1 MQIQNIDMACQP
13 PPAGR
18 SNGSSRKLWQ
28 LSRCLLTTMD
38 CFVERDFLLV
48 GGLFW
53 GGNLFCGMWA
63 ARYLN
68 NFQNHFFMSIVQYL
82 CEPTQND
89 IRIQWFIFSIT
100 ICFLAFAASRIPRTS
115 PWSHRRKPGRW
126 IENLILLIWTR
137 FIENFFVW
145 LKTLD
150 FLTNYYLVA
159 NSVSWKVV
167 PGISKM
173 LNSIMNELSETF
185 MKENLKICPENVV
198 FCTSALLW

>member
-1 MQIQNIDMACQP
+1 MQIQNIDMARQP

-38 CFVERDFLLV
+38 FFVERDFLLV

-68 NFQNHFFMSIVQYL
+68 NFQNHFFMSNTFVNQRKMTSEFSIL
-82 CEPTQND
+82 
-89 IRIQWFIFSIT
+89 FFSIT
-100 ICFLAFAASRIPRTS
+100 ICFWAFAASRIPRTS

-126 IENLILLIWTR
+126 IGNLTLLIWTR

-173 LNSIMNELSETF
+173 LNSIMNELSKTF
-185 MKENLKICPENVV
+185 YERKLENLPRKCC
-198 FCTSALLW
+198 FLH